1 MKLKL
6 LIPCLFFMMAASVA
20 SAQYVKVRI
29 NFPVGIS
36 INAPGRP
43 PHASAVWI
51 GPEWQWR
58 SGHYVIVDGYWAT
71 PRRHGMIWVP
81 GHWKRTGKGYKWVPG
96 RWK

>member
-6 LIPCLFFMMAASVA
+6 LTPCLFFMMAAHVA
-20 SAQYVKVRI
+20 NAQYVKVRI
-29 NFPVGIS
+29 NFPVGIH
-36 INAPGRP
+36 INAHGRP
-43 PHASAVWI
+43 PHANAIWI

-58 SGHYVIVDGYWAT
+58 GGHYVIVDGYWAT